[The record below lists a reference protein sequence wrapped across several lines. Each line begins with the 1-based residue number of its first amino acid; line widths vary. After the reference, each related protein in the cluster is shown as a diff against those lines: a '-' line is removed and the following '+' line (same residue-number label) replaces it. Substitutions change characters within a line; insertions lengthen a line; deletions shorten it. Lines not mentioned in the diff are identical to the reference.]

1 MVQAIGGWQGVKSTL
16 AALVLTLALS
26 SCGSEGVVTKASPTP
41 SATAEPSLANA
52 HWSGRWEFKY
62 TLTKTEGVEQAESPF
77 TVGSQIRR
85 VWDITPGCPDGPCNS
100 EIVGTDP
107 DHPGS
112 GEVRS
117 VVTYHN
123 GSYLISQTF
132 PPEPQ
137 QGCTGS
143 DGKSVPGAFEATNVV
158 EAKPTDFERADGR
171 VVVTALAS
179 TKVTTFRPT
188 GRAAQ
193 AGGTCT
199 VKTATWEGTAI
210 PLPF

>member
-1 MVQAIGGWQGVKSTL
+1 MVQAIGNRQRVKSTL
-16 AALVLTLALS
+16 VVLVLATIAS
-26 SCGSEGVVTKASPTP
+26 SCGSEGVVTTSPTP
-41 SATAEPSLANA
+41 SATAQASLDNA
-52 HWSGRWEFKY
+52 QWSGRWEFKY
-62 TLTKTEGVEQAESPF
+62 TLTRMEGVEQAESPF
-77 TVGSQIRR
+77 TLGSQIRR
-85 VWDITPGCPDGPCNS
+85 VWDITPGCPEGPCNA

-107 DHPGS
+107 DDPSS

-117 VVTYHN
+117 VVTYDN
-123 GSYLISQTF
+123 GSYRISQTF

-158 EAKPTDFERADGR
+158 TAKPTDFELDDGK
-171 VVVTALAS
+171 VVVTALSS

-188 GRAAQ
+188 GKAAQ
-193 AGGTCT
+193 AGGSCT

-210 PLPF
+210 PLPS